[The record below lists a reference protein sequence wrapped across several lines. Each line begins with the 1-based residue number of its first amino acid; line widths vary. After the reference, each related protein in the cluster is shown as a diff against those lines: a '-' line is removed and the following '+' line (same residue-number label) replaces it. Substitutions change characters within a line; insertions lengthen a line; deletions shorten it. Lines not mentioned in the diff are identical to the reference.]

1 MEIQK
6 ISFVIPCYGSEHTI
20 DTVVE
25 EIKVTMEQRQDLDFE
40 ILAVNDQSP
49 DGVQAV
55 LEKLAVCPS
64 RFRGQ

>member
-25 EIKVTMEQRQDLDFE
+25 EIKVTM
-40 ILAVNDQSP
+40 
-49 DGVQAV
+49 
-55 LEKLAVCPS
+55 
-64 RFRGQ
+64 